1 MLRTAFDNF
10 YAAPFLMFAPGLA
23 IALTVLAFSQ
33 IGDGLRTAVGDTK
46 GTR

>member
-1 MLRTAFDNF
+1 
-10 YAAPFLMFAPGLA
+10 MFAPGLA